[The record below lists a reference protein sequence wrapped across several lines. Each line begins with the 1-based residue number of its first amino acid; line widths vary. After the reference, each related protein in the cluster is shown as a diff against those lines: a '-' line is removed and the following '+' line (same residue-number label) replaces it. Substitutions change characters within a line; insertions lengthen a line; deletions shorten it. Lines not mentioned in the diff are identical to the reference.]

1 MTDIYVSLDLE
12 MTGVDLESD
21 EIIEVGAVKFTRDG
35 VLDRFATLV
44 NPGRG
49 LPRRIETLT
58 GIRAA
63 EVAEAPPF
71 RDVQERFAGF
81 VGDAAVVGQ
90 RIEWDLAFL
99 AKHGLATCGPVLDTA
114 ELAEVLLPGLPDYG
128 LRALTARLDI
138 PFPVQH
144 RALPDAEAAMAVF
157 QQLCDRAAELD
168 PRVLEEIVLLTAS
181 TTWPLRH
188 VFRVA
193 AEDAVRRGRYL
204 PESGA
209 GLADPLAQIHQ
220 SATPIAPKQR
230 RETVSPAD
238 VTRVFEAAAADI
250 DRFPT
255 FEQRAEQLEMAEAVT
270 RALSEN
276 EKLVVEAGTGT
287 GKSMAYLLPA
297 AVFALRN
304 NQRVVISTNTINLQ
318 EQVVGKDIPIMR
330 DLLDAAGPPDIR
342 AALDDLRATPLK
354 GRRNYLCLQRF
365 AAMRRA
371 GPQDETEARFLVRL
385 LIWLSQTE
393 TGDRAELTLRQEEE
407 PLWSRVNAQNSACF
421 AGPSQFVRN
430 GTCQL
435 LRARKRADAAHL
447 VVVNHALLL
456 SDLAAGGSAM
466 PNYDYLVIDEAH
478 NLEDEATNQFGFQ
491 AGAGHVDEYLNSLW
505 MSQPRE
511 AGVVEDVH
519 SALRGPAGGS
529 ASHLHSLADAL
540 REAVDR
546 ARTRVPEVFGRV
558 AAFVR
563 NHAEGNG
570 DYDNRLL
577 LNPAK
582 RAQPEWEQVE
592 LAWEN
597 LRVDL
602 LAVEK
607 ALVDLH
613 VALADADG
621 ADILNYDTLLSAVAA
636 QTQTGLMI
644 RKGIEEIVERHDGDR
659 IAWIT
664 TNRATNH
671 VSFSS
676 APLDV
681 GDVLDN
687 YLFSQKA
694 GVVLTSATLST
705 SGTFDYVKQ
714 RLGIQDSEE
723 LLLGSPFDYKRAAL
737 LLVPSDLPEPSHPQ
751 HQKALEEALIGLCG
765 ASKGRALVLFTS
777 HAALRATAR
786 ATRRPLER
794 QGVRVLAQGVDGT
807 PAELLEQLKA
817 RSGTVIFGTSS
828 FWEGVD
834 VVGDALS
841 LLIITKLPF
850 SVPTDPVFAA
860 RSALFDEPFR
870 EYALPQAV
878 LKFKQGFGR
887 LIRHKA
893 DRGVV
898 VVLDRRLR
906 SKGYGRMFLDSLSAC
921 SVSEAP
927 AAQLPNIVSRWLA
940 ARPS

>member
-1 MTDIYVSLDLE
+1 
-12 MTGVDLESD
+12 
-21 EIIEVGAVKFTRDG
+21 
-35 VLDRFATLV
+35 
-44 NPGRG
+44 
-49 LPRRIETLT
+49 
-58 GIRAA
+58 
-63 EVAEAPPF
+63 
-71 RDVQERFAGF
+71 
-81 VGDAAVVGQ
+81 
-90 RIEWDLAFL
+90 
-99 AKHGLATCGPVLDTA
+99 
-114 ELAEVLLPGLPDYG
+114 
-128 LRALTARLDI
+128 
-138 PFPVQH
+138 
-144 RALPDAEAAMAVF
+144 
-157 QQLCDRAAELD
+157 
-168 PRVLEEIVLLTAS
+168 
-181 TTWPLRH
+181 
-188 VFRVA
+188 
-193 AEDAVRRGRYL
+193 
-204 PESGA
+204 
-209 GLADPLAQIHQ
+209 
-220 SATPIAPKQR
+220 
-230 RETVSPAD
+230 
-238 VTRVFEAAAADI
+238 
-250 DRFPT
+250 
-255 FEQRAEQLEMAEAVT
+255 
-270 RALSEN
+270 
-276 EKLVVEAGTGT
+276 
-287 GKSMAYLLPA
+287 
-297 AVFALRN
+297 
-304 NQRVVISTNTINLQ
+304 
-318 EQVVGKDIPIMR
+318 
-330 DLLDAAGPPDIR
+330 
-342 AALDDLRATPLK
+342 
-354 GRRNYLCLQRF
+354 
-365 AAMRRA
+365 
-371 GPQDETEARFLVRL
+371 
-385 LIWLSQTE
+385 
-393 TGDRAELTLRQEEE
+393 
-407 PLWSRVNAQNSACF
+407 
-421 AGPSQFVRN
+421 
-430 GTCQL
+430 L

-466 PNYDYLVIDEAH
+466 PNYEYLVIDEAH

-511 AGVVEDVH
+511 AGIVEEVH
-519 SALRGPAGGS
+519 SALRGPDGG
-529 ASHLHSLADAL
+529 ATAQLHGRADAL
-540 REAVDR
+540 RETVDR
-546 ARTRVPEVFGRV
+546 ARSRVPEVFGRV

-607 ALVDLH
+607 ALLDLH
-613 VALADADG
+613 VALADAD
-621 ADILNYDTLLSAVAA
+621 ATEILNYDTLLSTVAA
-636 QTQTGLMI
+636 QTQAGLMI

-664 TNRATNH
+664 TNRTTNH

-694 GVVLTSATLST
+694 GVILTSATLST

-714 RLGIQDSEE
+714 RLGVQDAEE

-737 LLVPSDLPEPSHPQ
+737 LLIPSDIPEPSHPQ
-751 HQKALEEALIGLCG
+751 HQKALEQALIGLCT

-777 HAALRATAR
+777 HASLRATAH

-794 QGVRVLAQGVDGT
+794 QGVHVLAQGVDGT

-817 RSGTVIFGTSS
+817 RPGTVIFGTSS

-841 LLIITKLPF
+841 LLVITKLPF

-878 LKFKQGFGR
+878 LRFKQGFGR

-906 SKGYGRMFLDSLSAC
+906 SKGYGRMFLDSLPAC

-927 AAQLPNIVSRWLA
+927 ATQLPSIVSRWIA
-940 ARPS
+940 SRPS